1 MVLIYQPV
9 LSFRLPTRGFDLVT
23 REFEL
28 VTRESKFV
36 TRGFEL
42 ETREFELVTRVL
54 LSTYVMGTVLYF
66 SYEFVIRISVLWRFP
81 NVYSRPF
88 HYSTLFFKICKP
100 VKIERVKLME
110 CVFYDFI
117 TYFYVVYT

>member
-9 LSFRLPTRGFDLVT
+9 LSFRLPTRGFDVVT

-28 VTRESKFV
+28 VTREFKLVTRGFELA

-66 SYEFVIRISVLWRFP
+66 SYEFVIRISVLWRFS

-88 HYSTLFFKICKP
+88 HCSTLFFKICKP
-100 VKIERVKLME
+100 VKIERVN
-110 CVFYDFI
+110 
-117 TYFYVVYT
+117 